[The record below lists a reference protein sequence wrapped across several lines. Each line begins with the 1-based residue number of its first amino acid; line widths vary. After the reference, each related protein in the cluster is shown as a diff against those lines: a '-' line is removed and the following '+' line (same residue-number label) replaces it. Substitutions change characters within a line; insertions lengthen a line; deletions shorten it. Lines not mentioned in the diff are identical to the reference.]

1 MCIARPRPPP
11 RCYEIRMRARI
22 IIRLFEG
29 EMSNNRVVIQ
39 GTEGFWTVLWRM
51 VVGLCRCAVSL

>member
-1 MCIARPRPPP
+1 MRIARPRPPP

-22 IIRLFEG
+22 IIRLFRG

-39 GTEGFWTVLWRM
+39 GSQGFWMVLWRM
-51 VVGLCRCAVSL
+51 VVRLC

>member
-1 MCIARPRPPP
+1 MCIAKPRPPP

-39 GTEGFWTVLWRM
+39 GTEGFWTVLWCM
-51 VVGLCRCAVSL
+51 VVG